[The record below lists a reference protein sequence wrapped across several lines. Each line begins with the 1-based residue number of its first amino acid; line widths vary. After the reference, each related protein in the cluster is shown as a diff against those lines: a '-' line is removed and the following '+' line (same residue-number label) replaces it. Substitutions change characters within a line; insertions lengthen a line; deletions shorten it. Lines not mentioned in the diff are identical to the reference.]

1 MNISDRDLDRLRALA
16 AAYDRAVTAWAD
28 AAAAWEAADTP
39 DNARLLAAAAQ
50 AADAAAHAL
59 ASWVSA
65 LVGGD
70 ER

>member
-16 AAYDRAVTAWAD
+16 AAYDSAVTAWS
-28 AAAAWEAADTP
+28 AASDTWEAAYTP
-39 DNARLLAAAAQ
+39 DNASRLAGAKK